1 MNSLT
6 KTLFVGAVVTTF
18 VCAVGGWA
26 GVQYG
31 LQRAQ
36 QSGVHDKLHHELG
49 LTAEQE
55 SRISTMERQFAEIR
69 RNLEAEMRAANRDLA
84 AALQK
89 DHTFGSSAKQAIER
103 FHAAMGALQEQ
114 TVIHVLAMRQ
124 VLTPQQA
131 EQFDR
136 VISDALVSEP

>member
-1 MNSLT
+1 MTPLA
-6 KTLFVGAVVTTF
+6 KTLVAGAIVTAL
-18 VCAVGGWA
+18 VCVVGGWA

-36 QSGVHDKLHHELG
+36 QSGVHEKLHHELG

-55 SRISTMERQFAEIR
+55 SRISEMERHFAETR

-89 DHTFGSSAKQAIER
+89 DHTFGPSAKQSIER
-103 FHAAMGALQEQ
+103 FHEAMGRLQEQ
-114 TVIHVLAMRQ
+114 TITHVLAMRQ

-131 EQFDR
+131 ERFDR
-136 VISDALVSEP
+136 MVSDALVSEP